1 MKKTLFA
8 IWVLAIGCNAP
19 TEKTLSADEF
29 EKQLKKEKTVLL
41 LDVRTGEEFSERHL
55 ENAVNIDFRSDS
67 FEATI
72 ANLDKTQPIYLY
84 CLSGGRSGEA
94 ANLLHEKGF
103 ETVYDLQGGI
113 LAWANAGKPLVETQT
128 PKGIS
133 LDKYLELVNKDKM
146 VLVDFN
152 AVWCAPCK
160 VLKPIIHKVIEENEQ
175 NVELLE
181 IDVDENSV
189 LSDKMHIDR
198 IPLLILYKRGKEVW
212 RNFGV
217 IEEKELRK
225 TIGSFGSGEKEV

>member
-1 MKKTLFA
+1 
-8 IWVLAIGCNAP
+8 
-19 TEKTLSADEF
+19 
-29 EKQLKKEKTVLL
+29 
-41 LDVRTGEEFSERHL
+41 VRTGEEFSERHL

-94 ANLLHEKGF
+94 ANMLHEKGF

-113 LAWANAGKPLVETQT
+113 LAWANAGKPLVETET

-133 LDKYLELVNKDKM
+133 MDKYLELVNKDKM

-160 VLKPIIHKVIEENEQ
+160 VLKPIIHKVVEENEQ

-189 LSDKMHIDR
+189 L
-198 IPLLILYKRGKEVW
+198 
-212 RNFGV
+212 
-217 IEEKELRK
+217 
-225 TIGSFGSGEKEV
+225 

>member
-1 MKKTLFA
+1 MRKTLFA
-8 IWVLAIGCNAP
+8 IWILAMGCNSP
-19 TEKTLSADEF
+19 TEKKLSADEF

-41 LDVRTGEEFSERHL
+41 LDVRTGEEFAERHL

-72 ANLDKTQPIYLY
+72 AGLDKSQPVYLY
-84 CLSGGRSGEA
+84 CLSGGRSADA

-103 ETVYDLQGGI
+103 KTVYDLQGGI
-113 LAWANAGKPLVETQT
+113 LAWANAGKPLVEIESV
-128 PKGIS
+128 KGIS
-133 LDKYLELVNKDKM
+133 MDNYLELVNKDKM

-160 VLKPIIHKVIEENEQ
+160 VLKPIIHKVVEENEQ

-181 IDVDENSV
+181 IDVDENSA
-189 LSDKMHIDR
+189 LSDKMHIDK
-198 IPLLILYKRGKEVW
+198 IPLLILYKQGKEVW

-217 IEEKELRK
+217 IEEKELQE
-225 TIGSFGSGEKEV
+225 TIVSFNTL